1 MMVICQTNKF
11 VLWEIPASGVVP
23 ILHANNTRWDTVHTE
38 KNRWDIYKIDEKGF
52 WHWIDENNPKHYY
65 SLEEAKIG
73 FLLESI

>member
-1 MMVICQTNKF
+1 MVICQTDKL
-11 VLWEIPASGVVP
+11 VLWQLGPDQ
-23 ILHANNTRWDTVHTE
+23 TQE
-38 KNRWDIYKIDEKGF
+38 KRWDIYKIDEKGF